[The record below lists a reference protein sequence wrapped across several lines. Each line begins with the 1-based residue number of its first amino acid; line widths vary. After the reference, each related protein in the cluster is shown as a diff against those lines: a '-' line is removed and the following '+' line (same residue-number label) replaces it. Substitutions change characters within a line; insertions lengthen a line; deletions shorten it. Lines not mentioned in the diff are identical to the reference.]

1 MDALDLI
8 SCDPHKKRTYW
19 DSTIKRH
26 LPDFFL
32 DNFTDFSDST
42 CYTYFIGCDGLKYTV
57 GSQELIDYLNAGN
70 DAYYVKLQISLRAP
84 ILYAI
89 YCKYEKSPTAF
100 QTSEEP
106 FTESQ
111 QRVYSA
117 ILQFANE
124 NNLRI
129 EKYSDLCTMVV
140 NVSPNEHTAYNYLF
154 EPEI

>member
-1 MDALDLI
+1 MVILSRNASENMNLFEGMAFSQQYVDALDLI

-32 DNFTDFSDST
+32 DNFT
-42 CYTYFIGCDGLKYTV
+42 
-57 GSQELIDYLNAGN
+57 DYLNAGN